1 MRLLVL
7 AAALVLAAP
16 VAQAQT
22 VTVEHPWARA
32 TAAHA
37 ENGAAYVTLT
47 AGTAD
52 RLTGASTPVAATVQ
66 VHEILHDNGI
76 MRMREV
82 DGGLAL
88 EAGKPVTLAPG
99 GYHLML
105 IGLKQQL
112 KRGESFP
119 LTLSFTNEPAVTVSV
134 PVTAAGAGGAPM
146 DHMHMPN

>member
-82 DGGLAL
+82 AGGLAL

-105 IGLKQQL
+105 IGLKQPLQP
-112 KRGESFP
+112 GEKFP
-119 LTLSFTNEPAVTVSV
+119 LTLTFASEPPVTVSV
-134 PVTAAGAGGAPM
+134 EVNGAGAAAGGM
-146 DHMHMPN
+146 DHMHMH